1 LPGSA
6 TVLVMAPGSGS
17 ARAAALSELLLQR
30 ALAAA
35 EAVAPGSVRRAP
47 SLADPGLPAALA
59 ALEAERVWPAS
70 GQAGPLLILWPELP
84 SWRPAHLDAAL
95 SDFAAG
101 CELVIGPVF
110 DGGFY
115 LLGLARPLPALFEL
129 EADAW
134 QSPTAMAT
142 ILAVAAQ
149 DEVTVGLLRAERALR
164 TPEDVAAA
172 LAEPLL
178 DEDLRGLLALRS

>member
-1 LPGSA
+1 MASRVGSE
-6 TVLVMAPGSGS
+6 
-17 ARAAALSELLLQR
+17 RAVALSELLLQR

-35 EAVAPGSVRRAP
+35 QAVAPGSVHRAP
-47 SLADPGLPAALA
+47 ELADGGLPAALA
-59 ALEAERVWPAS
+59 AAAEGGWPAS

-84 SWRPAHLDAAL
+84 RWSPAHLGAAL

-129 EADAW
+129 EAHAW

-142 ILAVAAQ
+142 TLAVAAQ

-172 LAEPLL
+172 LADPLL
-178 DEDLRGLLALRS
+178 DEELRGLLSP